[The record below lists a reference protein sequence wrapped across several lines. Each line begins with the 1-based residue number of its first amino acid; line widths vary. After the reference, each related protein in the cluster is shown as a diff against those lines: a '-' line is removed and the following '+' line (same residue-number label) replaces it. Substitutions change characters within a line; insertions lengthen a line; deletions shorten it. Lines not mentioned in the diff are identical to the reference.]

1 MTGASE
7 TFTARLDRVPLN
19 SFHWRLLVVSGI
31 GWLFD
36 AMDVILI
43 SFVLTPIGREF
54 SLDPTRIGLI
64 ASAGF
69 VGMFIGAAVSGRLAD
84 RYGRRLVF
92 TWTLVL
98 FSFGAVL
105 SAVAPSFETLLA
117 ARVVAGLGLG
127 GELPVASTLVSEFS
141 PRAQRGRMIVLLES
155 FWAYGTIAAGLIAI
169 AVIPSFGWRWAFA
182 VGAVPA
188 LYAAYLRSAL
198 PESPR
203 YLAERGRTAE
213 ADAVVR
219 RVERASGGALLTL
232 ERVAAP
238 ARAGRSR
245 IADLFRP
252 DLRRRTAMLWI
263 LWFGITFT
271 YYGIFLYV
279 PSLLAARGLS
289 VVRSNEFFFL
299 STLAQVPGYFSAA
312 WLVERWGRKPTLVA
326 YLLGTAVTAFLFGNS
341 GTGTDAFIWAALL
354 SFFNLGA
361 WGVVYTYSPELYPT
375 AIRATG
381 AGVAAAVGR
390 TGGIIGPFLT
400 PVLVPVFGQSGV
412 FALFMVLL
420 VVTALNVF
428 ALAEE
433 TRDPRSRLPREPH
446 GIAGQRRGSVDQHA
460 RVRRCTQRGVE
471 RAARDH
477 GSQRGPDRRIDADAG
492 AVADRGPDVRRR
504 VPGAGT
510 APRRDHH
517 SRRLHRHV
525 ADRGE
530 GEHLAVPVR
539 ERGDPPGRR
548 RSAVIPVHL
557 RALRGPR
564 AQAAAGRRRSG
575 HPAPGAGRRH
585 HRRRCRA
592 LQDGDDGTVIVVAL
606 LRQERH
612 RAGRRVGDRPAVRQ

>member
-1 MTGASE
+1 MSLTLGGATPPTAE

-19 SFHWRLLVVSGI
+19 AFHWRLLVVSGI

-43 SFVLTPIGREF
+43 SFVLTPIAREF
-54 SLDPTRIGLI
+54 TLDATRTGLV

-69 VGMFIGAAVSGRLAD
+69 VGMFLGAAVSGRLAD

-98 FSFGAVL
+98 FSIGAVL
-105 SAVAPSFETLLA
+105 SAIAPTFETLLA

-169 AVIPSFGWRWAFA
+169 TVIPAYGWRWAFV
-182 VGAVPA
+182 VGAIPA
-188 LYAAYLRSAL
+188 LYAAYLRGAL

-203 YLAERGRTAE
+203 YLAERGRAAE

-219 RVERASGGALLTL
+219 RVERASGAALLTL
-232 ERVAAP
+232 ERVVAP

-245 IADLFRP
+245 VGDLFRP
-252 DLRRRTAMLWI
+252 EYARRTVMLWV
-263 LWFGITFT
+263 LWFGITLT

-279 PSLLAARGLS
+279 PTLLAGRGLS

-326 YLLGTAVTAFLFGNS
+326 YLLGTAVAAFLFGNS
-341 GTGTDAFIWAALL
+341 GTGTDAFVWAALL

-361 WGVVYTYSPELYPT
+361 WGVVYTMSPELYPT

-400 PVLVPVFGQSGV
+400 PVLVPVLGQSGV

-433 TRDPRSRLPREPH
+433 TKGRSLEE
-446 GIAGQRRGSVDQHA
+446 IAG
-460 RVRRCTQRGVE
+460 
-471 RAARDH
+471 
-477 GSQRGPDRRIDADAG
+477 P
-492 AVADRGPDVRRR
+492 
-504 VPGAGT
+504 
-510 APRRDHH
+510 
-517 SRRLHRHV
+517 
-525 ADRGE
+525 
-530 GEHLAVPVR
+530 
-539 ERGDPPGRR
+539 
-548 RSAVIPVHL
+548 
-557 RALRGPR
+557 
-564 AQAAAGRRRSG
+564 AAA
-575 HPAPGAGRRH
+575 A
-585 HRRRCRA
+585 
-592 LQDGDDGTVIVVAL
+592 
-606 LRQERH
+606 
-612 RAGRRVGDRPAVRQ
+612 